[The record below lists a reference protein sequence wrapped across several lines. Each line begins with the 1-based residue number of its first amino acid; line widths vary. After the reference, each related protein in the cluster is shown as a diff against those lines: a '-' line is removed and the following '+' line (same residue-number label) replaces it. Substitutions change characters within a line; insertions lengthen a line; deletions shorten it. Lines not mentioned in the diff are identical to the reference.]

1 VPAIARRSFLAILTV
16 VTLVACRTK
25 PHVAPD
31 QPRTTVTV
39 VNTSVL
45 DMTLFIVSHGQRV
58 RLGVALSNKTT
69 EFVVPAYV
77 VYGSTP
83 VTFVSQERVP
93 NGPPFAYQTTI
104 CPGDHVQLEIH

>member
-1 VPAIARRSFLAILTV
+1 MLA
-16 VTLVACRTK
+16 ACRTK
-25 PHVAPD
+25 PHVAPE

-45 DMTLFIVSHGQRV
+45 DMTLFVVSHGQRV

-69 EFVVPAYV
+69 EFEIPAYA

-83 VTFVSQERVP
+83 VTFMSQERVP
-93 NGPPFAYQTTI
+93 NGPPFAYSTTI
-104 CPGDHVQLEIH
+104 CPGDRVQLEIH